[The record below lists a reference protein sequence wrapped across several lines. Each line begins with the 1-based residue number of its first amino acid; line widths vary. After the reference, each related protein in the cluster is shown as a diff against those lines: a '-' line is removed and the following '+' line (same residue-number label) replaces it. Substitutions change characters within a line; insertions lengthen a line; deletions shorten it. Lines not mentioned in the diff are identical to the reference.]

1 MLNQNRHNMR
11 NPQRF
16 HEPIFREQAR
26 AILTTDM
33 IQRRERR
40 WPLQQI
46 PTWTKLG
53 SNQTDIS
60 SLPFLLDFAALPYLL
75 DKYRGKLTLCGGLP
89 SLWVVA
95 KPNIAS
101 SSIDADLF
109 FHNVTTEEAN
119 QMLEDCVT
127 YVVLTETKL
136 DHYVRIERRQH
147 ITNVVVRFIRN
158 GDPHNGSMLTRVYQ
172 FIHRIY
178 PSLDSVLGGFDIPLC
193 MFAYDGISI
202 WGTEIACWS
211 LKYGCIVVDTTRRST
226 SYEHRLAK
234 YAHRFHAD
242 VFFCGIAYGELRE
255 PYNPFTI
262 AHTLIELIDDE
273 DLQFVDCDGDEVE
286 NKEEWLVGWAS
297 NHLKEKQ
304 IVHFNDISIDRAGF
318 VKKLYKRL
326 DDPTRKLSNI
336 KKYSDYSSCTIWSE
350 DIPLANATM
359 IRCNNFEGVM
369 VFLEWPHGVQ
379 PDEKEVRQAFRD
391 LVVKPEVDVR
401 EMYALNIDGYYANHV
416 YSIRW
421 LGIFSDKGNSL
432 INLSSTPGA
441 HTPEYHKALEELKLE
456 INDYVAK
463 EAKRMSQ
470 VLIGISWI
478 TNNPGRQWTS
488 SCNPIFEDPRKFY
501 GPNYVPFTVG
511 IPMKIETTLR
521 LGRLDK
527 DSILSRLPR
536 DVFNIMLRFVV
547 HQYTSQV
554 IERSPQQAA
563 KETINKI
570 FDLVRARK
578 AAQDQAKE

>member
-1 MLNQNRHNMR
+1 
-11 NPQRF
+11 
-16 HEPIFREQAR
+16 
-26 AILTTDM
+26 
-33 IQRRERR
+33 
-40 WPLQQI
+40 
-46 PTWTKLG
+46 
-53 SNQTDIS
+53 
-60 SLPFLLDFAALPYLL
+60 
-75 DKYRGKLTLCGGLP
+75 
-89 SLWVVA
+89 
-95 KPNIAS
+95 
-101 SSIDADLF
+101 
-109 FHNVTTEEAN
+109 
-119 QMLEDCVT
+119 
-127 YVVLTETKL
+127 
-136 DHYVRIERRQH
+136 
-147 ITNVVVRFIRN
+147 
-158 GDPHNGSMLTRVYQ
+158 
-172 FIHRIY
+172 
-178 PSLDSVLGGFDIPLC
+178 

-416 YSIRW
+416 YSIR
-421 LGIFSDKGNSL
+421 SA
-432 INLSSTPGA
+432 T
-441 HTPEYHKALEELKLE
+441 
-456 INDYVAK
+456 
-463 EAKRMSQ
+463 
-470 VLIGISWI
+470 
-478 TNNPGRQWTS
+478 
-488 SCNPIFEDPRKFY
+488 
-501 GPNYVPFTVG
+501 
-511 IPMKIETTLR
+511 
-521 LGRLDK
+521 
-527 DSILSRLPR
+527 
-536 DVFNIMLRFVV
+536 
-547 HQYTSQV
+547 
-554 IERSPQQAA
+554 
-563 KETINKI
+563 KET
-570 FDLVRARK
+570 L
-578 AAQDQAKE
+578 